1 MSTAKQREQLVDS
14 GGKSQSTP
22 MRTTAVGVSQP
33 VAALQSSYPQ
43 SAVKTLQFEVIP
55 PPLGVPAFGEFNCE
69 AIIQWQNCGNK
80 LTRRIS
86 VGNGASISGT
96 GQGVTV
102 QLQDVTAFP
111 PGNQP
116 YQVTTSLS
124 PGQRA
129 SYNQPPTL
137 LGFKDGVHTV
147 LAGGALVLNI
157 PQDAGAISLE
167 VSIGVLVVAAL
178 PVTGKIN
185 VILETAVGVIFKQY
199 DPAVE
204 IGFVPIPPNC
214 SVVVINNFDAAHSY
228 RIQVTFGID
237 G

>member
-1 MSTAKQREQLVDS
+1 MATAEQRAQYKNS

-33 VAALQSSYPQ
+33 VAALQSTYPE
-43 SAVKTLQFEVIP
+43 SAVKTVQFEVVP
-55 PPLGVPAFGEFNCE
+55 PELSAPAFGEFNCE
-69 AIIQWQNCGNK
+69 AIVVWQNDSNK
-80 LTRRIS
+80 LSRRIS
-86 VGNGASISGT
+86 VGNGATISGT

-116 YQVTTSLS
+116 YAVTVSLA

-137 LGFKDGVHTV
+137 LGFKDGVHVV
-147 LAGGALVLNI
+147 LAAGVLVLNI

-167 VSIGVLVVAAL
+167 VSIGVLVFAAM

-185 VILETAVGVIFKQY
+185 VVLETAVGVIFKQY
-199 DPAVE
+199 DPAIE
-204 IGFVPIPPNC
+204 TGFVPIPPNC
-214 SVVVINNFDAAHSY
+214 SVVHINNFDPVNSY